1 MITRLYADN
10 YRCFVNFELHL
21 EPLSLLLGVN
31 GVGKTSV
38 LDIVFALRELL
49 GGRTAVN
56 GKAAFPPTTLTRWQS
71 RNMQTFEMDVELEGD
86 AYRYRLEVDHS
97 REKRV
102 ARIQRE
108 HLAMNGDT
116 LFEFVGGDVQLYR
129 DDLSKGPAFASDW
142 RVSSLARVPPGKDN
156 SKLSRFQDFVRG
168 IIVCGLHP
176 GGFASESAT
185 EDDLLDRTG
194 TNFVGWYRNLA
205 QERPDLIAEY
215 TKTMQE
221 VLHGFRGIRLQK
233 VGMDTRALM
242 IVFREANEEYALRF
256 GEISEGQ
263 RTLAVLYALVCLA
276 VGQRH
281 TLLLDDPVNFVALRE
296 VQPWLLTLSDLCGS
310 SFPQAVLCSHHPE
323 IVDYLGGANGRLLH
337 RESSGPT
344 RSRPVTVGL
353 HNAGS
358 DTGLRLSELLA
369 RGWEDDLAGVQL
381 R

>member
-1 MITRLYADN
+1 MGNQLNTMITRLYADN

-21 EPLSLLLGVN
+21 EPLCLLLGVN

-71 RNMQTFEMDVELEGD
+71 RNMQIFEMDVELEGN

-97 REKRV
+97 RERRV

-156 SKLSRFQDFVRG
+156 TKLSLFQDFVRG

-176 GGFASESAT
+176 GGFASESAS
-185 EDDLLDRTG
+185 EDDLLDRDG
-194 TNFVGWYRNLA
+194 NNFVAWYRSLA

-215 TKTMQE
+215 TRTMQD
-221 VLHGFRGIRLQK
+221 VLQGFRGIRLQK
-233 VGMDTRALM
+233 AGMDTRALM
-242 IVFREANEEYALRF
+242 MVFREANEEYALRF
-256 GEISEGQ
+256 GEVSDGQ
-263 RTLAVLYALVCLA
+263 RTLAVLYALSCLA
-276 VGQRH
+276 AGQGH
-281 TLLLDDPVNFVALRE
+281 TLLLDEPMNFVALRE
-296 VQPWLLTLSDLCGS
+296 VQPWLMELSDLCDES
-310 SFPQAVLCSHHPE
+310 LPQAVLASHHPE
-323 IVDYLGGANGRLLH
+323 IVDYLGRDSGRLLR
-337 RESSGPT
+337 REGSGAT
-344 RSRPVTVGL
+344 RVDRVATVLDNSTSGDGL
-353 HNAGS
+353 K
-358 DTGLRLSELLA
+358 LSELFT
-369 RGWEDDLAGVQL
+369 RGWES
-381 R
+381 

>member
-10 YRCFVNFELHL
+10 YRCFVNFKLHL
-21 EPLSLLLGVN
+21 DPLCLLLGVN

-49 GGRTAVN
+49 GGRTSVN
-56 GKAAFPPTTLTRWQS
+56 GKAAFPPSTLTRWQS
-71 RNMQTFEMDVELEGD
+71 RNMQTFEMDVELEGN

-97 REKRV
+97 RERRV

-156 SKLSRFQDFVRG
+156 RKLSRFQDFVRG

-185 EDDLLDRTG
+185 EDDLLDRDG
-194 TNFVGWYRNLA
+194 NNFVAWYRSLA

-215 TKTMQE
+215 TNTMQD

-233 VGMDTRALM
+233 AGMDTRALM
-242 IVFREANEEYALRF
+242 MVFREANEEYALRF
-256 GEISEGQ
+256 GEVSDGQ
-263 RTLAVLYALVCLA
+263 RTLAVLYTLSCLA
-276 VGQRH
+276 AGQGH
-281 TLLLDDPVNFVALRE
+281 TLLLDEPMNFVALRE
-296 VQPWLLTLSDLCGS
+296 VQPWLMELSDLCDEAL
-310 SFPQAVLCSHHPE
+310 PQAVLASHHPE
-323 IVDYLGGANGRLLH
+323 IVDYLGRDSGRLLR
-337 RESSGPT
+337 REGSGAT
-344 RSRPVTVGL
+344 RVDRVATVL
-353 HNAGS
+353 DNSTASNA
-358 DTGLRLSELLA
+358 LKLSELFA
-369 RGWEDDLAGVQL
+369 RGWES
-381 R
+381 